1 MMAFLLSPLGK
12 LLGALALI
20 VALYFGARHVAHNVL
35 EDARAGVRQEYLVR
49 DLKQAAKDAE
59 ADRLFAVGQQAK
71 AEAQAAELRA
81 SLSTAIGKI
90 KQSSTVIHERVASG
104 ELKDGQ
110 LSPVVAAT
118 IEQVDAL
125 ETARKAK

>member
-12 LLGALALI
+12 LLGVLALL
-20 VALYFGARHVAHNVL
+20 VALYFGARHMAHAAL

-49 DLKQAAKDAE
+49 DLKQAANDSE

-71 AEAQAAELRA
+71 AEAQATELRT
-81 SLSTAIGKI
+81 SLNVAVSKI

-125 ETARKAK
+125 ESARKAK